1 MKALLRSPFL
11 AAMIGGLVV
20 AGGFLALGVT
30 GRRTTRTVVQ
40 QAPVFAQ
47 RASSHASSLTAHAI
61 YERAAPAVVF
71 IKARVA
77 QPTQS
82 PFDLAPERRNSIATG
97 SGFVVNRAGLVMTNY
112 HMIAGAD
119 RDTGVT
125 VLFEDAISRPAIVI
139 AEDPN
144 NDLAV
149 LKVDLR
155 GVPAVAPL
163 ALGDSTTI
171 RVGDPTLALG
181 NPFGLDRT
189 LTTGI
194 VSALQREI
202 QGSGGFNIDN
212 VIQTDAQL
220 NPSDSGGPL
229 LDAAG
234 RVIGINSQIAPAS
247 STGNNRGAGIAFA
260 VPINTVK
267 ALLPVLR
274 RGTSRTVQASR

>member
-1 MKALLRSPFL
+1 MKRLLRSPFL
-11 AAMIGGLVV
+11 AAVLGGLVV

-47 RASSHASSLTAHAI
+47 RASSKASSLTAHAI

-71 IKARVA
+71 IKARVT
-77 QPTQS
+77 QPAQS
-82 PFDLAPERRNSIATG
+82 PFALAPQRRNSSSTG
-97 SGFVVNRAGLVMTNY
+97 SGFLVNRNGSVLTNY
-112 HMIAGAD
+112 HLIEGAD
-119 RDTGVT
+119 RNTGVT
-125 VLFEDAISRPAIVI
+125 VVFEDAIIRQAAVI
-139 AEDPN
+139 AEDQT

-149 LKVDLR
+149 LKVDLT

-163 ALGDSTTI
+163 PVGDSTTI
-171 RVGDPTLALG
+171 RVGDPTLSVG

-202 QGSGGFNIDN
+202 QSSGGFTIDN
-212 VIQTDAQL
+212 VIQTDAPI
-220 NPSDSGGPL
+220 NPSISGGPL

-234 RVIGINSQIAPAS
+234 RVIGINSQMAPGPGS
-247 STGNNRGAGIAFA
+247 GNAGVGIAFA
-260 VPINTVK
+260 VPINTAK
-267 ALLPVLR
+267 ALLPAWPR
-274 RGTSRTVQASR
+274 ARTRAIQASR